1 MRKIGIFG
9 SGSWAVALAKILC
22 ENSENG
28 ETINW
33 YFRKK
38 DDIDFFTK
46 RHHHPRYLTTT
57 YFNIDKFQ
65 FYSEPEVFF
74 KDTDLIILAV
84 PSAFLHEQL
93 NSVNKEILQQKV
105 FFSAVKGIVP
115 QYLLIIGEYL
125 NHVFGVPYSQI
136 GVITGPSHAEEVAME
151 KLSYLTIASENEGIR
166 SFMARRL
173 ECAYVH
179 TVTSDDIYGTEIS
192 AVLKNVYA
200 IAAGICMGLGY
211 GDNFLAVLVSY
222 AMQELKNFISAVHP
236 ISRDFL
242 TSAYVGD
249 LLVTVYSP
257 FSRNRTFGMMIGKGL
272 SVKQARMEMNMVA
285 EGYYSA
291 ACIQKICSEKKLNPE
306 LALLVYGV
314 LYEGANPSEEIKKL
328 LPKLT

>member
-1 MRKIGIFG
+1 MQKIGIFG

-22 ENSENG
+22 ENSKKG
-28 ETINW
+28 EKINW

-46 RHHHPRYLTTT
+46 KHHHPRYLTTT
-57 YFNIDKFQ
+57 YFNIDKLTL
-65 FYSEPEVFF
+65 YSDSEAFL
-74 KDTDLIILAV
+74 KDSDVIILAV

-93 NSVNKEILQQKV
+93 MELSRERIQNKI
-105 FFSAVKGIVP
+105 FFSAIKGIIP

-125 NHVFGVPYSQI
+125 NHVFGVPYTQI

-151 KLSYLTIASENEGIR
+151 KLSYLTIASENEEVR
-166 SFMARRL
+166 NFMARRL
-173 ECAYVH
+173 ECGYVR
-179 TVTSDDIYGTEIS
+179 TVPSDDIYGTEIS

-200 IAAGICMGLGY
+200 IAGGMCMGLGY

-222 AMQELKNFISAVHP
+222 AMQELKTFIHNVHP
-236 ISRDFL
+236 LSRDFL
-242 TSAYVGD
+242 SSAYVGD

-272 SVKQARMEMNMVA
+272 SVRQARMEMNMVA

-291 ACIQKICSEKKLNPE
+291 ACIQKICSEKQLNPE
-306 LALLVYGV
+306 LALLVYSV